1 MSEGEI
7 VLEIEGEEK
16 SLHFNIVKVTNE
28 KPWYKERPWYKDT
41 LILFLFSLTMFILL
55 ATGVTILVVYLIE

>member
-7 VLEIEGEEK
+7 VVESEGEEK
-16 SLHFNIVKVTNE
+16 PLHFNIVKVTNE
-28 KPWYKERPWYKDT
+28 KPWYKDT

-55 ATGVTILVVYLIE
+55 ATGVTILVVYLI